1 MSGPLLETVERFT
14 RLAGHNRVAMLMFR
28 LGDGQDF
35 GINVFKV
42 REVIRRQRLER
53 MPSMH
58 ELIAGSF
65 DYRGQTIP
73 VIDLARAMGY
83 PPLADHPEAHFIVT
97 EFSRSVQAFLV
108 SDVQRIVHCDG
119 AAMAAP
125 PPSLGYGPRVNAVTR
140 LDGNLLAIVDVEQ
153 VLASIEPAKVEL
165 SSRIGSVPGDAR
177 RRPRRV
183 LVADDSMVAR
193 TQIVELFRQMN
204 LECVVANDGQ
214 EAYERLVA
222 LAEGDSD
229 DNVAMVISD
238 IEMPRMDGYAL
249 TRAIREDDRLKDM
262 KVLLHSSLSGV
273 FNESMVNQVGADRF
287 IAKFQPDIL
296 AAAVVELLPAE
307 EPVRWASL

>member
-1 MSGPLLETVERFT
+1 MAGQLLETVERFT

-58 ELIAGSF
+58 DLIAGSF

-73 VIDLARAMGY
+73 VIDLAAAMGY
-83 PPLADHPEAHFIVT
+83 PSLVDNPDAHFIVT
-97 EFSRSVQAFLV
+97 EFSRTVQAFLV
-108 SDVQRIVHCDG
+108 MSVVRIVHCDG
-119 AAMAAP
+119 AEMAAP
-125 PPSLGYGPRVNAVTR
+125 VASLGYGARVNSVTR
-140 LDGNLLAIVDVEQ
+140 IDGMLLAIVDVEQ
-153 VLASIEPAKVEL
+153 ILASIEPPTVTL
-165 SSRIGSVPGDAR
+165 SSRIHTVAGDSQ

-183 LVADDSMVAR
+183 LIADDSAVAR
-193 TQIVELFRQMN
+193 VQIVEIFRQMN

-214 EAYERLVA
+214 EALEKLKE
-222 LAEGDSD
+222 LAAGDSD

-249 TRAIREDDRLKDM
+249 TRAIRGDDSLRGL

-273 FNESMVNQVGADRF
+273 FNESMVAQVGADKF
-287 IAKFQPDIL
+287 IAKFQPDVL
-296 AAAVVELLPAE
+296 AQAVIELLPSA
-307 EPVRWASL
+307 EPVRWASM